1 MNAFIVHQEISSSE
15 TNDFEIQFD
24 VNSYGSENENEL
36 EVENDSNDYQ
46 IQNRSNNDLG
56 ESGEFGSDGMI
67 DFEANQTLP
76 DYMNN
81 ENAIDFTRESQ
92 IESDGP
98 VEFVTDL
105 FIPAHA
111 ENDQII
117 RDKVIVN
124 LNNNVEII
132 QPINRNDARDM
143 PLNIEKF
150 I

>member
-1 MNAFIVHQEISSSE
+1 
-15 TNDFEIQFD
+15 
-24 VNSYGSENENEL
+24 
-36 EVENDSNDYQ
+36 
-46 IQNRSNNDLG
+46 LG